1 MTWTIEK
8 RSYSS
13 NPWRLIDENGNEV
26 YNDVTFDHPDLGK
39 SRVSMPV
46 CGPTKKAV
54 VDQVL
59 GGFVAMRAILR
70 KRTIA
75 LRVIQ
80 TWAACDHITMDH
92 IRDKCIDALSCTAD
106 DPSQKETKQ

>member
-1 MTWTIEK
+1 MTWKIEK

-39 SRVSMPV
+39 CNIDMPV
-46 CGPTKKAV
+46 CGPTKQSV

-59 GGFVAMRAILR
+59 GGFAAMKVVLR
-70 KRTIA
+70 RRTIA
-75 LRVIQ
+75 LKVIQ
-80 TWAACDHITMDH
+80 TWSGCDHITREM
-92 IRDKCIDALSCTAD
+92 IEQQCKDALSFTPQEASD
-106 DPSQKETKQ
+106 K